1 MRFVVNSACSLYFVV
16 FEIFPVRCF
25 GLRSLRIHDGVF
37 VYIYYLISRGMKSMF
52 SDDSA
57 RVGIYYLISRGMKS
71 MFSDDS
77 ARVGYI

>member
-37 VYIYYLISRGMKSMF
+37 VYIY
-52 SDDSA
+52 
-57 RVGIYYLISRGMKS
+57 IYER
-71 MFSDDS
+71 
-77 ARVGYI
+77 YIYIYSFLFDVF

>member
-37 VYIYYLISRGMKSMF
+37 VYIYK
-52 SDDSA
+52 
-57 RVGIYYLISRGMKS
+57 IYI
-71 MFSDDS
+71 
-77 ARVGYI
+77 YIYSVLFDVF

>member
-37 VYIYYLISRGMKSMF
+37 VYIYISY
-52 SDDSA
+52 
-57 RVGIYYLISRGMKS
+57 IYIYSVL
-71 MFSDDS
+71 FD
-77 ARVGYI
+77 VF

>member
-37 VYIYYLISRGMKSMF
+37 VYIYK
-52 SDDSA
+52 
-57 RVGIYYLISRGMKS
+57 IYI
-71 MFSDDS
+71 
-77 ARVGYI
+77 YIYIYIFVFV